1 MSLFKMASTMRNNT
15 IKAMVDKLVDNSGCD
30 KTMIID
36 QCLDIQDD
44 ISTAS
49 NSSESSIE
57 VKLEIKSDRHTD
69 GEYTCNDIYTIRQVF
84 ELLGYKVAE
93 TLSYDGSISYLYIE
107 W

>member
-1 MSLFKMASTMRNNT
+1 MSQFKMASTMRNNT
-15 IKAMVDKLVDNSGCD
+15 IKAMVDKLIDNSGCD

-36 QCLDIQDD
+36 ECVDIQDD
-44 ISTAS
+44 ISAAS

-57 VKLEIKSDRHTD
+57 VKLKIKTYRYAD
-69 GEYTCNDIYTIRQVF
+69 GDYTCNDIYTIRQVF

-93 TLSYDGSISYLYIE
+93 TLSYDGSVSYLYIE